1 MNLDE
6 AMKRIS
12 QLEEAL
18 MLMVYQYCVT
28 DDRLEHRYMCAGEH
42 AFAALGLENGDS
54 IDKLEEILPCTD
66 IAPFASEKHS
76 HCRLPPSCEK

>member
-1 MNLDE
+1 MNSDE
-6 AMKRIS
+6 ARRRIT

-28 DDRLEHRYMCAGEH
+28 DDRLDHRYMCAGEH

-54 IDKLEEILPCTD
+54 VEKLEEMMKL
-66 IAPFASEKHS
+66 
-76 HCRLPPSCEK
+76 

>member
-1 MNLDE
+1 MNLDDT
-6 AMKRIS
+6 MKRIE

-28 DDRLEHRYMCAGEH
+28 DERLDHRFMCAGEH

-54 IDKLEEILPCTD
+54 VDKLEKML
-66 IAPFASEKHS
+66 K
-76 HCRLPPSCEK
+76 L

>member
-1 MNLDE
+1 MNAEE
-6 AMKRIS
+6 ANKRIA

-28 DDRLEHRYMCAGEH
+28 DNRLDHRYLCAGEH

-54 IDKLEEILPCTD
+54 VDKLEKML
-66 IAPFASEKHS
+66 K
-76 HCRLPPSCEK
+76 L

>member
-1 MNLDE
+1 MNPDD

-42 AFAALGLENGDS
+42 AFAAFPEANAGAYV
-54 IDKLEEILPCTD
+54 KP
-66 IAPFASEKHS
+66 SEKPKVEVKVADEDDEEEEDW
-76 HCRLPPSCEK
+76 RKYL

>member
-1 MNLDE
+1 MNPDD

-28 DDRLEHRYMCAGEH
+28 DDRQTRIC
-42 AFAALGLENGDS
+42 S
-54 IDKLEEILPCTD
+54 
-66 IAPFASEKHS
+66 SVW
-76 HCRLPPSCEK
+76 

>member
-1 MNLDE
+1 MRCRAMMSGDE
-6 AMKRIS
+6 ACKRIA

-54 IDKLEEILPCTD
+54 VDKLEKML
-66 IAPFASEKHS
+66 K
-76 HCRLPPSCEK
+76 L

>member
-6 AMKRIS
+6 AKKRIE

-28 DDRLEHRYMCAGEH
+28 DDRLDHRYMCAGEH
-42 AFAALGLENGDS
+42 AFDVLGLENGES
-54 IDKLEEILPCTD
+54 VERLEEML
-66 IAPFASEKHS
+66 K
-76 HCRLPPSCEK
+76 L

>member
-1 MNLDE
+1 MNPDD

-42 AFAALGLENGDS
+42 AFAALGLEKSSHKDALDS
-54 IDKLEEILPCTD
+54 CDKLEKML
-66 IAPFASEKHS
+66 K
-76 HCRLPPSCEK
+76 L

>member
-54 IDKLEEILPCTD
+54 IDKLEEILSCTD
-66 IAPFASEKHS
+66 IAPFASVKQS

>member
-18 MLMVYQYCVT
+18 MLMLYQYCVT
-28 DDRLEHRYMCAGEH
+28 DDLLEHRYMCAGEQV
-42 AFAALGLENGDS
+42 FAALGLENGDS
-54 IDKLEEILPCTD
+54 IDKLEEML
-66 IAPFASEKHS
+66 K
-76 HCRLPPSCEK
+76 L

>member
-1 MNLDE
+1 MNPDD

-42 AFAALGLENGDS
+42 AETLIRAGHVTRVHLLQGSSPDKEN
-54 IDKLEEILPCTD
+54 EQQ
-66 IAPFASEKHS
+66 A
-76 HCRLPPSCEK
+76 

>member
-6 AMKRIS
+6 AKKRIE

-28 DDRLEHRYMCAGEH
+28 DDRMDHRYMCAGEH
-42 AFAALGLENGDS
+42 AFAALGLENGES
-54 IDKLEEILPCTD
+54 VERLEEML
-66 IAPFASEKHS
+66 K
-76 HCRLPPSCEK
+76 L

>member
-1 MNLDE
+1 MNPDD
-6 AMKRIS
+6 AIKRIA

-42 AFAALGLENGDS
+42 AFAALGL
-54 IDKLEEILPCTD
+54 
-66 IAPFASEKHS
+66 
-76 HCRLPPSCEK
+76 

>member
-1 MNLDE
+1 MNSVE
-6 AMKRIS
+6 ANKRIA

-42 AFAALGLENGDS
+42 AFAALGLKNGDS
-54 IDKLEEILPCTD
+54 VERLEEML
-66 IAPFASEKHS
+66 K
-76 HCRLPPSCEK
+76 L